1 MNWCSTF
8 RAERLWPSIPA
19 FAGLDVD
26 FQFTRKQLERVFPS
40 VRDHPERGARQR
52 LAVGAMADQGLGR
65 VDLRLVGNVS
75 AVTTAHRFSSHFL
88 RTLRG
93 TGREVW
99 LRQRPNMRS
108 MI

>member
-26 FQFTRKQLERVFPS
+26 FQFTRKQLERIFPS
-40 VRDHPERGARQR
+40 VRDHSERGTRQR

-75 AVTTAHRFSSHFL
+75 ALQTPIDFHLISSAPCAVPA
-88 RTLRG
+88 
-93 TGREVW
+93 E
-99 LRQRPNMRS
+99 RS
-108 MI
+108 GFASDQI